1 MRTVLIVFIGLV
13 ALGLS
18 SAAAAEQ
25 VPPLATWTLGEG
37 TVAAASAKPGSD
49 IAIGQRVAATSNQPA
64 KIVFTAPLAGSL
76 TLSPGAGLTMMVEQ
90 VADTRELVI
99 DLDAGAVQVDVH
111 DKGAFAG
118 VRVRGAALD
127 VRVTGTLFVVQRV
140 KRDADYVALVQ
151 GKLNAGLRKDV
162 ADALN
167 KHERFDIDSRQGIG
181 ASTSGGLEQ
190 IASLINR
197 PQIAS
202 LKASIKEQA
211 TGAQQGDG
219 GWNKDLALDLLND
232 LLDQLGL
239 DDALIGELAD
249 ALGDALFDDLDAG
262 PGDQVINT
270 AFAGASGALPPPPPP
285 PPQ

>member
-1 MRTVLIVFIGLV
+1 MRTILIVFFGLL

-18 SAAAAEQ
+18 SAAAADQ
-25 VPPLATWTLGEG
+25 APPLATWTLGEG
-37 TVAAASAKPGSD
+37 TVAAAAAKPGSD
-49 IAIGQRVAATSNQPA
+49 IAIGQRVAATTSQPA

-76 TLSPGAGLTMMVEQ
+76 TLSPGAGLTMVVEQ

-99 DLDAGAVQVDVH
+99 DLDAGAVQVDLQ
-111 DKGAFAG
+111 DKGSFAG

-151 GKLNAGLRKDV
+151 GKLNAGLRRDV

-167 KHERFDIDSRQGIG
+167 KHQRFDIDSRQGIG
-181 ASTSGGLEQ
+181 ASNGGGLEQ
-190 IASLINR
+190 VASLTNR

-202 LKASIKEQA
+202 LKKSIKEQA

-219 GWNKDLALDLLND
+219 GWNTDLALDLLND

-239 DDALIGELAD
+239 DDALIAELAD
-249 ALGDALFDDLDAG
+249 ALGDALFDDLNAG

-270 AFAGASGALPPPPPP
+270 AFSGAFGPLSPPPPP